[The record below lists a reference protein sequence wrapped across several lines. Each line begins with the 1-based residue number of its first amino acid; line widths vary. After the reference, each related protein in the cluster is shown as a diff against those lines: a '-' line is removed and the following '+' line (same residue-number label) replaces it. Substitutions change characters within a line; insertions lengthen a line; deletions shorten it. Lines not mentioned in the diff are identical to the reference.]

1 MKIQTKF
8 RKIGYSSNK
17 ALEYINN
24 NKPIYSLSTDLFPQ
38 QRFEDNQPTGEIIAY
53 KAWFSQEGLP
63 PFTVKFETE
72 ISLPKYLSMIQFDD
86 LEACEIRNNVYFKAS
101 NIKEVK

>member
-1 MKIQTKF
+1 MKIRANFK
-8 RKIGYSSNK
+8 KNGYSSDT
-17 ALEYINN
+17 ALKYINLK
-24 NKPIYSLSTDLFPQ
+24 KPIYSLSTDLFPQ
-38 QRFEDNQPTGEIIAY
+38 QHFEDNKPTGEIIAY

-72 ISLPKYLSMIQFDD
+72 ISLPKYMSMIQFDD